1 MTYFIQMLTK
11 FEEMNGNND
20 HDNLMTDPI
29 IMGGKWNTD
38 AFEDPKTVKYI
49 LKKLRSLQGQYIQ
62 FKAHGVAD
70 KLLSVKGAI
79 PEYKPSKDDAIYQ

>member
-20 HDNLMTDPI
+20 HDNLKTDPI

-49 LKKLRSLQGQYIQ
+49 LKKLRSLQG
-62 FKAHGVAD
+62 
-70 KLLSVKGAI
+70 
-79 PEYKPSKDDAIYQ
+79 